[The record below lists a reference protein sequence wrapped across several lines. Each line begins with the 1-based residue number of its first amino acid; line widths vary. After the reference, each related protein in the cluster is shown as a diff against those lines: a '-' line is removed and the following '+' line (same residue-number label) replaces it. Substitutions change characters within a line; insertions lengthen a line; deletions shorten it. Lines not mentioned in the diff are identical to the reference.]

1 MQHCVSVYSFKCP
14 SKVFYYFILLYLFF
28 LLLHLGDFTVHTPV
42 ISQRSEDSSFCL
54 VLSNIGLLWLS
65 SGWREQKRV
74 LFLFVCY
81 VLVEYFLMMRENHP
95 NKWFL
100 LELFSVFIWDIWLG
114 HRLSDWP
121 AQLWMVKRQHI
132 LTLIWFLFN
141 FQYIL
146 RFLIFKN

>member
-1 MQHCVSVYSFKCP
+1 MQHCVSVYSVLLFYII
-14 SKVFYYFILLYLFF
+14 VFYFIFLFYFLLCILGISRFTLLLSVSAVKTAVFVLCYLILFF
-28 LLLHLGDFTVHTPV
+28 
-42 ISQRSEDSSFCL
+42 
-54 VLSNIGLLWLS
+54 LWLS
-65 SGWREQKRV
+65 SGWT

-114 HRLSDWP
+114 HRLIDWP
-121 AQLWMVKRQHI
+121 AQLWMVKRQHT
-132 LTLIWFLFN
+132 LTLTWILFN
-141 FQYIL
+141 LQYIL

>member
-1 MQHCVSVYSFKCP
+1 MQHCVSVYSVLLFYII
-14 SKVFYYFILLYLFF
+14 VFYFFILFF
-28 LLLHLGDFTVHTPV
+28 TLHLGDFTVHTPV
-42 ISQRSEDSSFCL
+42 ISQRSEDSSFCI
-54 VLSNIGLLWLS
+54 VLSNIVFFLWLS
-65 SGWREQKRV
+65 SGWR

-114 HRLSDWP
+114 HRLIDWP
-121 AQLWMVKRQHI
+121 AQLWMVKRQHT
-132 LTLIWFLFN
+132 LTLTWILFN
-141 FQYIL
+141 LQYIL

>member
-14 SKVFYYFILLYLFF
+14 SKVFYYFILLYFILLYLFF
-28 LLLHLGDFTVHTPV
+28 LLCILGISRFTLLLSVSAVKTAVFVLCYLILVFCDSPV
-42 ISQRSEDSSFCL
+42 GEGNNKS
-54 VLSNIGLLWLS
+54 
-65 SGWREQKRV
+65 
-74 LFLFVCY
+74 Y
-81 VLVEYFLMMRENHP
+81 VLVEYFFMMRENHP

-114 HRLSDWP
+114 HRLIDWP

-132 LTLIWFLFN
+132 LTLTWFLFN
-141 FQYIL
+141 LQYIL